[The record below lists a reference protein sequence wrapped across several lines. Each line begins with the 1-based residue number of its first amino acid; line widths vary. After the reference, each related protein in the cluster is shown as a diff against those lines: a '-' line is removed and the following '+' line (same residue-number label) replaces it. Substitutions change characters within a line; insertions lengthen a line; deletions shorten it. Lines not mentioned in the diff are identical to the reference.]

1 MLASPGIMTP
11 PDVATVRMLAFAGAR
26 DAIGAAE
33 VELAW
38 SEVVAAAAGRGP
50 TADDL
55 LALACARWPALSP
68 YRACLRVAVN
78 GSYAAPVDPVSA
90 GDEVALI
97 PPVAG
102 G

>member
-1 MLASPGIMTP
+1 MRYVADLSPGS
-11 PDVATVRMLAFAGAR
+11 VRMLAFAGAR

-33 VELAW
+33 VELALDAG
-38 SEVVAAAAGRGP
+38 SGRAATAADVLR
-50 TADDL
+50 
-55 LALACARWPALSP
+55 LACARFPALSP
-68 YRACLRVAVN
+68 YQGCIRVAVN
-78 GSYAAPVDPVSA
+78 GTYATETTPVVP

>member
-1 MLASPGIMTP
+1 
-11 PDVATVRMLAFAGAR
+11 MLAFAGAR

-33 VELAW
+33 VDLTIDDPP
-38 SEVVAAAAGRGP
+38 SGPGP
-50 TADDL
+50 TAADVL
-55 LALACARWPALSP
+55 RLACARFPALSP
-68 YRACLRVAVN
+68 YRGCIRVAVN
-78 GSYAAPVDPVSA
+78 GAYAAPTTPVSP